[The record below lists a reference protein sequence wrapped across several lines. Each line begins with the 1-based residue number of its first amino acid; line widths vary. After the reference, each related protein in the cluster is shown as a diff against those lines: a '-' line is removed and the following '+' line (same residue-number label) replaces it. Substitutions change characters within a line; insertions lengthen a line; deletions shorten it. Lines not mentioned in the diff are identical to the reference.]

1 MDGCTEEGE
10 EDELVLNEVILNR
23 SDGILLRRT
32 YLLDFI
38 TEDILLSTLMDENLS
53 IYTIWI

>member
-23 SDGILLRRT
+23 SDGILLWRT
-32 YLLDFI
+32 YLLDYI
-38 TEDILLSTLMDENLS
+38 TEDILLSTFSFLS
-53 IYTIWI
+53 SK